1 MAHEHDLPPNGT
13 GYPKFRGDAL
23 ERAYRERGIEPPWTR
38 VWDDGADVT
47 GQDPSTWPFPWNP
60 AKRPRRHRT

>member
-13 GYPKFRGDAL
+13 GYPKFRGDAF

-38 VWDDGADVT
+38 VWDDGVDVT
-47 GQDPSTWPFPWNP
+47 EQDPSTWPFPWNP
-60 AKRPRRHRT
+60 AKRPRRRR